1 MASFRVVSEIAID
14 PDNECR
20 TPTLMGASQAT
31 AAVALVMHR
40 ALAESVE

>member
-14 PDNECR
+14 PDKECK
-20 TPTLMGASQAT
+20 TPTLMGPSQAT

>member
-14 PDNECR
+14 PDKECK